1 MLPAPWLAQ
10 QGKAGGVD
18 GSWLGS
24 LGSSAQSGHGF
35 LLSLGTQSI
44 NKLRVDGAEFIHSL
58 SNNRQA
64 PSAGNTEMSEK
75 CTAPMLKGVP
85 NLVRNSNTNHRNKCI
100 ITGNAKCQ
108 AGST

>member
-35 LLSLGTQSI
+35 LLSVGTQSI

-58 SNNRQA
+58 SNNSQA
-64 PSAGNTEMSEK
+64 PSASNTEMSEK

-85 NLVRNSNTNHRNKCI
+85 DLVREKQQHKSHK
-100 ITGNAKCQ
+100 
-108 AGST
+108 